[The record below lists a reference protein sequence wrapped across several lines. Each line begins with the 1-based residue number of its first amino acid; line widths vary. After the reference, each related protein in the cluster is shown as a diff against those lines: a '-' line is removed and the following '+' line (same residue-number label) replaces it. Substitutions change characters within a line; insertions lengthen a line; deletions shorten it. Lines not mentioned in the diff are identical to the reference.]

1 MHHLHGQPLPQNSFL
16 QIKQVHILSK
26 VKASKFTCPQNS
38 NTDECGM
45 GGKFSAV
52 SAENAPPPQ
61 NTTYEK
67 TGNSCTRKSWEQTLL
82 TIPRLTLTITINAKP
97 CYNILVLFTFRYIR
111 VGGIMLSVFVNDKL
125 VPFVQVGL
133 FLLHQF
139 ALFEVTTLESNHTGD
154 VKNKTVKLQMPSWSK
169 T

>member
-26 VKASKFTCPQNS
+26 VKASKFACPPNS
-38 NTDECGM
+38 NIDECGM

-61 NTTYEK
+61 NTTYER

-97 CYNILVLFTFRYIR
+97 CYYILDMNFAHVCCTPPLSLHTQKRRARTLCSRLTQRNSRPKNIQC
-111 VGGIMLSVFVNDKL
+111 
-125 VPFVQVGL
+125 P
-133 FLLHQF
+133 
-139 ALFEVTTLESNHTGD
+139 
-154 VKNKTVKLQMPSWSK
+154 
-169 T
+169 